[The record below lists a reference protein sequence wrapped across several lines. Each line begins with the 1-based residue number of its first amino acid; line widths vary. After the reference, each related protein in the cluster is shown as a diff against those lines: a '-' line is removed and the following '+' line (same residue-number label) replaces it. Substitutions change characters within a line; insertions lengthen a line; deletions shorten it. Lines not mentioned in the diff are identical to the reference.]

1 MPLSTWESSLEQTEE
16 SPLKASKL
24 DSSKMVRHIWYS
36 LTIGMDM
43 SAIREIK
50 YLQELQ
56 HENITEA
63 YLTTMKRS

>member
-1 MPLSTWESSLEQTEE
+1 MPSSTWASSLEQTEE
-16 SPLKASKL
+16 SPLKASKS
-24 DSSKMVRHIWYS
+24 DSSKMVRHIWSS
-36 LTIGMDM
+36 LTVGMDM

-63 YLTTMKRS
+63 YLTTMK